1 MKKFIFITIFLTT
14 FTLAFAQEQTE
25 CMPIRELESDD
36 LAFQEG
42 ERLTIVANYK
52 WGIINTDV
60 GEATM
65 MLTKETFRDTT
76 YFYSRA
82 YAKTYK
88 FYDKFF
94 TVRDV
99 YEGRFLTK
107 NLRPIYFHRDI
118 NEGGY
123 LMKNTFVFNQNDYT
137 INASVQRKTNPPKD
151 TVLQGTACTFDF
163 ISLFYN
169 SRNLDFDNFTEG
181 QIIPISF
188 VVDGEIYNISYRYEG
203 IENKKVSGL
212 GTFRCVK
219 IAAKPVAGE
228 VFDGKNELHIWITDD
243 KNRIPV
249 LIETP
254 IVVGRVSARISK
266 YENLKWPLT
275 SKIK

>member
-1 MKKFIFITIFLTT
+1 MKKFIFLTILLTT

>member
-151 TVLQGTACTFDF
+151 TVLQGTSCTFDF

>member
-1 MKKFIFITIFLTT
+1 MKKFIFITILLTT

-212 GTFRCVK
+212 GTFRCIK

-228 VFDGKNELHIWITDD
+228 VFDGKNEISIWITDD

>member
-1 MKKFIFITIFLTT
+1 MKKFIFITILLTT